1 MTLYEKRGRRYYP
14 VAEYSELHSNSYPHG
29 YYLFRVREGFTELT
43 PLDARVGESRPEF
56 AALAAEMKDA
66 MLAAMIEANKSRP
79 QTPETL
85 TPEQQAAVLAFRKA
99 MGDGLTVFRGAS
111 LQEIVEA
118 GVTALLSR
126 VKP

>member
-1 MTLYEKRGRRYYP
+1 
-14 VAEYSELHSNSYPHG
+14 
-29 YYLFRVREGFTELT
+29 
-43 PLDARVGESRPEF
+43 
-56 AALAAEMKDA
+56 MKDA

-85 TPEQQAAVLAFRKA
+85 TQEQQAAVLAFRKA